1 MSRSIIKALL
11 GVMLVFSALNSTAQQ
26 ADALVKKVRDK
37 LNSVKSYEAQGMIK
51 TDVSFIKI
59 PESKVTV
66 LFKNPDK
73 FRIIK
78 QEGIS
83 VVPKGGVNFN
93 LSSLFAGSNYSS
105 VMAGKAAIGGKP
117 VTIVKLIPLDEKGD
131 IVLSTLYI
139 DEKASVIRK
148 AQTTTRNNGTYEMNL
163 EYGKYIS
170 YGLPDKVLFV
180 FDTKEYK
187 LPKGVTMEYD
197 AGKKDKPKQSLQGK
211 VEIAYS
217 SYQVNKPISD
227 SMFK

>member
-1 MSRSIIKALL
+1 MSRSIIKAVL
-11 GVMLVFSALNSTAQQ
+11 GVVLVISGLSSQAQQ
-26 ADALVKKVRDK
+26 ADALLKKVKDK

-93 LSSLFAGSNYSS
+93 LNSLFAGNNYSS
-105 VMAGKAAIGGKP
+105 VMAGKASIGGKP

-139 DEKASVIRK
+139 DEKESVIRK
-148 AQTTTRNNGTYEMNL
+148 AQTTTRNNGTYEMSL
-163 EYGKYIS
+163 EYGKYTS
-170 YGLPDKVLFV
+170 FGLPDKVEFV

-197 AGKKDKPKQSLQGK
+197 AGKKEKPKQSLQGK

-217 SYQVNKPISD
+217 QYQINKRLDD

>member
-1 MSRSIIKALL
+1 MNRSIIQAVL
-11 GVMLVFSALNSTAQQ
+11 GVLLLFAALPLTAQQ
-26 ADALVKKVRDK
+26 ADALLKKVRDK

-83 VVPKGGVNFN
+83 VVPKGGINFN
-93 LSSLFAGSNYSS
+93 LSSLFAGNNYSS

-139 DEKASVIRK
+139 DEKESVIRK

-163 EYGKYIS
+163 EYGRYTS
-170 YGLPDKVLFV
+170 YGLPDKVMFV

-197 AGKKDKPKQSLQGK
+197 AGKKEQPKQSLQGK

-217 SYQVNKPISD
+217 NYQVNKPISD
-227 SMFK
+227 NMFK

>member
-1 MSRSIIKALL
+1 MSRSIIKLTL
-11 GVMLVFSALNSTAQQ
+11 GVLMVCAALQSQAQD
-26 ADALVKKVRDK
+26 ADALLKKVRAK
-37 LNSVKSYEAQGMIK
+37 LNTVRTYEAQGMIK

-66 LFKNPDK
+66 LYKNPDK

-83 VVPKGGVNFN
+83 VVPKGGMSFN
-93 LSSLFAGSNYSS
+93 LSSLFVGNNYSS
-105 VMAGKAAIGGKP
+105 VMAGKGAIGGRP
-117 VTIVKLIPLDEKGD
+117 VTIVKMIPLDDKSD

-139 DEKASVIRK
+139 DEKDAIIRK

-163 EYGKYIS
+163 EYGKYLA
-170 YGLPDKVLFV
+170 YGLPDRVMFV

-197 AGKKDKPKQSLQGK
+197 AGKKEKPKQSMQGK

-217 SYQVNKPISD
+217 QYQVNKELSD
-227 SMFK
+227 NLFK